1 MPKRQ
6 KGFADIPPITDF
18 ESCQKARPLVL
29 QRFATLLGVWQACAN
44 RSCARARQCQ
54 GHSAPCLTAF
64 MQAIP
69 DEERRE
75 IRYTVQ
81 NAARGLSPDEAVSRA
96 QARVAEENAG
106 QEG

>member
-1 MPKRQ
+1 MPKRPNP
-6 KGFADIPPITDF
+6 FADIPPMTDF

-29 QRFATLLGVWQACAN
+29 QGFATLLGVWQVCAN
-44 RSCARARQCQ
+44 RSCARARQCK
-54 GHSAPCLTAF
+54 GHSAPCLAGF

-96 QARVAEENAG
+96 QARVAEEDAG